1 MNRVSLLAPVVC
13 LALMGSLLVSCAP
26 STSSS
31 GGASASSQ
39 GATSRL
45 KLKNDFGRDVIVRL
59 KRLGDAGHRDV
70 IVPARSSKS
79 LTVKS
84 GTYKYSAA
92 AEGFRPFSHWKE
104 LEPNRSYTLYF

>member
-1 MNRVSLLAPVVC
+1 MIMPRSLIALTCLLMVSSLL
-13 LALMGSLLVSCAP
+13 LSCGP
-26 STSSS
+26 TSTSSGS
-31 GGASASSQ
+31 ASASSQ
-39 GATSRL
+39 GETSRL

-59 KRLGDAGHRDV
+59 KRLGDAKHRDV

-79 LTVKS
+79 LKVKP

>member
-1 MNRVSLLAPVVC
+1 MKKTQSLTALAC
-13 LALMGSLLVSCAP
+13 LALISALLVSCGP
-26 STSSS
+26 SSTTSA
-31 GGASASSQ
+31 GATASSQ
-39 GATSRL
+39 GETSRL

-79 LTVKS
+79 LRVKP

>member
-1 MNRVSLLAPVVC
+1 
-13 LALMGSLLVSCAP
+13 
-26 STSSS
+26 
-31 GGASASSQ
+31 
-39 GATSRL
+39 L

-79 LTVKS
+79 LKVKP